1 MHDKFKRR
9 MQSSKGTD
17 RLRQQ
22 IAVEAARRML
32 ETLGPVPD
40 DPSGRIGEATES
52 EYYTAKRK
60 AAAVLGHRIPAG
72 GSPVRF
78 RNPRR
83 EVCTLSRSRR
93 NVDEPDD
100 PQPEPTG
107 PLPTL
112 ADHLDRF
119 ALYRLRL
126 APLESVKQNPRL
138 TPRATHSTMRAP
150 GIRAGA

>member
-60 AAAVLGHRIPAG
+60 AAAVLGHRIRPGDLPSDSEIRAEVLSLCAVTPEPRRARGSATRADRPAPHAR
-72 GSPVRF
+72 GSPGSI
-78 RNPRR
+78 
-83 EVCTLSRSRR
+83 C
-93 NVDEPDD
+93 
-100 PQPEPTG
+100 
-107 PLPTL
+107 PLPAPSCPPGVSQAESEGSSGGRRTL
-112 ADHLDRF
+112 
-119 ALYRLRL
+119 
-126 APLESVKQNPRL
+126 PR
-138 TPRATHSTMRAP
+138 TP
-150 GIRAGA
+150 GVRAGA